1 LSFRSWL
8 ESAGD
13 FFADNAVVVAVVDKE
28 RAILGVQITVA
39 AVLVV
44 TASRVDRRV
53 CMLVMMVPVA
63 SAANKAVGI
72 NSRGGP

>member
-1 LSFRSWL
+1 MSFRSWL

-53 CMLVMMVPVA
+53 CMLVMMVPVV
-63 SAANKAVGI
+63 SAANKALGI
-72 NSRGGP
+72 ISRGGP

>member
-1 LSFRSWL
+1 
-8 ESAGD
+8 
-13 FFADNAVVVAVVDKE
+13 VDKE

-53 CMLVMMVPVA
+53 CMLVMMVPVV
-63 SAANKAVGI
+63 SAANKALGI
-72 NSRGGP
+72 ISRGGP